1 MAENVKLFPL
11 RAVSPGIKRDTTD
24 TEGQYWSLG
33 QWVRF
38 YRGLP
43 RSMPGY
49 QSMTETFPGPSRG
62 LFVNPIG
69 NGYIN
74 VFSGSSGNL
83 VVGQFNQAG
92 IGSNPTDI
100 TPSGFSTSALNVWQ
114 FDSIFDNTGSGQVD
128 LCAHAAPNLG
138 NISSNIAEP
147 VYYGNIQIASP
158 LLSCVND
165 GSPPVPFTVDGGIL
179 ALPPFLVAYGSNGLF
194 AWSNENQPSVYPIAN
209 AANICP
215 TKIVKGLSIRGG
227 SNNPSALLWSLDS
240 VIQAYFVGGET
251 IWDFNILS
259 DQSSILSSSGPVEMD
274 GIYYWPG
281 IDRFLTF
288 NGVLQELP
296 NEQNLDFFYSNI
308 NMTYAQ
314 KVYGFKVP
322 RFGEIW
328 WCFPTG
334 SNTECNHA
342 VIYNKREGY
351 WYDTPLPSD
360 GRSAAYFAQ
369 TFPRPIM
376 SSAYGLTPIG
386 QNSGVDYPLWLH
398 ETGTNQVRG
407 NEVDAIDC
415 FIISPALSLVGG
427 GLSLFGSPSSA
438 PTDTWTTYAFFE
450 QDFIFNQNLILT
462 VLGRMYPQDQDATL
476 DQRTIQKTATE
487 NYYDLQ
493 VQERYLRWKI
503 EVNEQN
509 GFFVMGQPLIAFKE
523 GDKSR

>member
-1 MAENVKLFPL
+1 
-11 RAVSPGIKRDTTD
+11 
-24 TEGQYWSLG
+24 
-33 QWVRF
+33 
-38 YRGLP
+38 
-43 RSMPGY
+43 
-49 QSMTETFPGPSRG
+49 
-62 LFVNPIG
+62 
-69 NGYIN
+69 
-74 VFSGSSGNL
+74 
-83 VVGQFNQAG
+83 
-92 IGSNPTDI
+92 
-100 TPSGFSTSALNVWQ
+100 
-114 FDSIFDNTGSGQVD
+114 
-128 LCAHAAPNLG
+128 
-138 NISSNIAEP
+138 
-147 VYYGNIQIASP
+147 
-158 LLSCVND
+158 
-165 GSPPVPFTVDGGIL
+165 
-179 ALPPFLVAYGSNGLF
+179 
-194 AWSNENQPSVYPIAN
+194 
-209 AANICP
+209 
-215 TKIVKGLSIRGG
+215 
-227 SNNPSALLWSLDS
+227 
-240 VIQAYFVGGET
+240 
-251 IWDFNILS
+251 
-259 DQSSILSSSGPVEMD
+259 MD

>member
-1 MAENVKLFPL
+1 M
-11 RAVSPGIKRDTTD
+11 
-24 TEGQYWSLG
+24 
-33 QWVRF
+33 
-38 YRGLP
+38 
-43 RSMPGY
+43 
-49 QSMTETFPGPSRG
+49 
-62 LFVNPIG
+62 
-69 NGYIN
+69 
-74 VFSGSSGNL
+74 
-83 VVGQFNQAG
+83 
-92 IGSNPTDI
+92 
-100 TPSGFSTSALNVWQ
+100 
-114 FDSIFDNTGSGQVD
+114 
-128 LCAHAAPNLG
+128 
-138 NISSNIAEP
+138 
-147 VYYGNIQIASP
+147 
-158 LLSCVND
+158 
-165 GSPPVPFTVDGGIL
+165 
-179 ALPPFLVAYGSNGLF
+179 
-194 AWSNENQPSVYPIAN
+194 
-209 AANICP
+209 
-215 TKIVKGLSIRGG
+215 
-227 SNNPSALLWSLDS
+227 
-240 VIQAYFVGGET
+240 
-251 IWDFNILS
+251 
-259 DQSSILSSSGPVEMD
+259 
-274 GIYYWPG
+274 
-281 IDRFLTF
+281 
-288 NGVLQELP
+288 
-296 NEQNLDFFYSNI
+296 
-308 NMTYAQ
+308 
-314 KVYGFKVP
+314 
-322 RFGEIW
+322 
-328 WCFPTG
+328 
-334 SNTECNHA
+334 
-342 VIYNKREGY
+342 
-351 WYDTPLPSD
+351 PSD